1 MRPEAPQKQI
11 KAQVVRTTPVKV
23 TQATKSENP
32 VTQAPIVAAGVVATK
47 APAVLTKPDDKPA
60 VQVATIPKTVKEPT
74 VVTKSQPVPT
84 EAEPQNSTEKIVVAA
99 VGSIVSGLTIGWLGI
114 TWWGKYH

>member
-1 MRPEAPQKQI
+1 M
-11 KAQVVRTTPVKV
+11 V
-23 TQATKSENP
+23 
-32 VTQAPIVAAGVVATK
+32 TK
-47 APAVLTKPDDKPA
+47 ADDKPA
-60 VQVATIPKTVKEPT
+60 IQAATIPQTVKEPT
-74 VVTKSQPVPT
+74 VVTKSQPAPT